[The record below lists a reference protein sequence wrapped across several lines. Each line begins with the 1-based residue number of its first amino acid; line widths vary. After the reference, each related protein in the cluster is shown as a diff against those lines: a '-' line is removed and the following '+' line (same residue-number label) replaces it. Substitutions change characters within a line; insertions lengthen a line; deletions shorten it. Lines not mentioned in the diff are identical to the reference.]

1 MKSQQQLTPIAII
14 RTPFPEKFSVP
25 RQPGLAPSALAQV
38 ELVGNYQHVQA
49 IEGIEQFS
57 HLWLTFEFHQHSSW
71 QERVRPPRLGGN
83 EQLGVFATRSPF
95 RPNQLGLSVVELVAV
110 ETEPKVVLTVRGA
123 DLVDNTPIVDIKPY
137 IPYVDAISD
146 ARAGFAQHKPEESLE
161 VIFLEAAEST
171 LIRESERAPELKTL
185 ITEVLSQ
192 DPRPAYHK
200 LQENQRNYGT
210 ALLNYNIR
218 WYVQQNTVFVEE
230 ISLKQL

>member
-1 MKSQQQLTPIAII
+1 M
-14 RTPFPEKFSVP
+14 
-25 RQPGLAPSALAQV
+25 AQV
-38 ELVGNYQHVQA
+38 ELVGSYQHAQA

-57 HLWLTFEFHQHSSW
+57 HLWLTFEFHQHNSW

-137 IPYVDAISD
+137 IPYVDAIMTLVRDLLSKTG
-146 ARAGFAQHKPEESLE
+146 RKLRGEIFGSGGFDSYQ
-161 VIFLEAAEST
+161 
-171 LIRESERAPELKTL
+171 ESECAPELKTL

>member
-14 RTPFPEKFSVP
+14 HTPFPEKFSVP
-25 RQPGLAPSALAQV
+25 RQPGLTPSALAQV
-38 ELVGNYQHVQA
+38 ELVGDYQHAQA

-110 ETEPKVVLTVRGA
+110 ETRPKVMLTVRGA

-137 IPYVDAISD
+137 IPYVDSIND
-146 ARAGFAQHKPEESLE
+146 ARAGFAQQKPEANLE
-161 VIFLEAAEST
+161 VSFSKAAGTS
-171 LIRESERAPELKTL
+171 LIKASEHYPELKTL
-185 ITEVLSQ
+185 ITEILRQ
-192 DPRPAYHK
+192 DPRPAYHTS
-200 LQENQRNYGT
+200 QEHQRNYGT

>member
-25 RQPGLAPSALAQV
+25 RQPGLVPAALAEV
-38 ELVGNYQHVQA
+38 ELIGDYQHTQA
-49 IEGIEQFS
+49 IQGIEQFS

-110 ETEPKVVLTVRGA
+110 NTTPKVVLTVRGA

-137 IPYVDAISD
+137 IPYVDAITD
-146 ARAGFAQHKPEESLE
+146 ARAGYAQQKPEQNLE
-161 VIFLEAAEST
+161 VQFSKASQDKLRAEASQ
-171 LIRESERAPELKTL
+171 SPQLKTL
-185 ITEVLSQ
+185 ITEVLRQ

-200 LQENQRNYGT
+200 EQPEPRSYGT
-210 ALLNYNIR
+210 TLLHYNIR

-230 ISLKQL
+230 ISLKQP